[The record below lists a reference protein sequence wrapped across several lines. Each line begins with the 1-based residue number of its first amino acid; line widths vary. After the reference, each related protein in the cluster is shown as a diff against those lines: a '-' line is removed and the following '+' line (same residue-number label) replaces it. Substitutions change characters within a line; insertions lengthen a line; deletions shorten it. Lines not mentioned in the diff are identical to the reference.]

1 MLAQKRALTFVNSQ
15 EVNMD
20 ELKLRLSQT
29 EVFNKLSE
37 PDLVRISTLVIPR
50 RRKPGE
56 FLCHQGNVWPNVIF
70 IDSGKLQWAML
81 STGGS
86 EHVLFTLKPD
96 DTFWAHSIF
105 DDNPMP
111 ASLMATQDSNIFIWP
126 RNVILPILYR
136 NPEAMWEITG
146 MLTKTMRKAR
156 DIIYGLAFQPVAG
169 RLAALLL
176 PRFENKTDNS
186 IARDLTLAEI
196 ATRIASSPEVVCRL
210 LQQFQ
215 ADGLLEIT
223 RASLTLHNYDAL
235 ENIAK
240 NT

>member
-1 MLAQKRALTFVNSQ
+1 MDKLT
-15 EVNMD
+15 
-20 ELKLRLSQT
+20 LRLSQT
-29 EVFNKLSE
+29 KVFNKLPES
-37 PDLVRISTLVIPR
+37 DLVRVSKLAIPR
-50 RRKPGE
+50 RRQSGE
-56 FLCHQGNVWPNVIF
+56 FLCYQDDIWPNVVF
-70 IDSGKLQWAML
+70 VDSGKFRWVML
-81 STGGS
+81 SLCGN

-96 DTFWAHSIF
+96 DIFWAHSIF

-111 ASLMATQDSNIFIWP
+111 ASLMAVEDSNTYLWS
-126 RNVILPILYR
+126 RDAILPILYR
-136 NPEAMWEITG
+136 NPEAMWEITSL
-146 MLTKTMRKAR
+146 LTKTMRKAR
-156 DIIYGLAFQPVAG
+156 EVIYGLAFQPVAG

-176 PRFENKTDNS
+176 PRFENKTNPS

-215 ADGLLEIT
+215 ANGLLEIT
-223 RASLTLHNYDAL
+223 RASITLRNYDAL